1 MPNPRA
7 RELRVNSTDAER
19 RLWSLLR
26 DRRLDGYKFRRQYP
40 VGSYIAD
47 FACLEHMLI
56 VEADGGQHADNQ
68 NDQRRTNWLQS
79 QGWRVI
85 RFWNDEILRNP
96 QGIAAAILQSLA
108 EG

>member
-26 DRRLDGYKFRRQYP
+26 ERRLNGHKFRRQVP
-40 VGSYIAD
+40 IGSYIAD
-47 FACLEHMLI
+47 FACFESMLI
-56 VEADGGQHADNQ
+56 VEADRGQHADNPY
-68 NDQRRTNWLQS
+68 DQRRTNWLQS
-79 QGWRVI
+79 QGWCVV
-85 RFWNDEILRNP
+85 RFWNSEILRNP
-96 QGIAAAILQSLA
+96 QGIAATILQKL

>member
-1 MPNPRA
+1 MPNPCA

-26 DRRLDGYKFRRQYP
+26 DRRLDGHKFRRQYP

-47 FACLEHMLI
+47 FACFEQMLI
-56 VEADGGQHADNQ
+56 VEADGGQHADSL
-68 NDQRRTNWLQS
+68 NDERRTNWLQS

-96 QGIAAAILQSLA
+96 QGIAATILQNSN
-108 EG
+108 G

>member
-7 RELRVNSTDAER
+7 RQLRVNSTDAER

-26 DRRLDGYKFRRQYP
+26 DRRMGGYKFRRQCP
-40 VGSYIAD
+40 IGPYIAD
-47 FACLEHMLI
+47 FACFEHMLI
-56 VEADGGQHADNQ
+56 VEADGGQHADNP
-68 NDQRRTNWLQS
+68 NDQRRTNWLQA

-96 QGIAAAILQSLA
+96 QGIAAAILQNL